1 MFLEPCLYKWLE
13 ITEILCVI
21 IFALTIFKSGGYCI
35 IGLIFITLLFGI
47 FYIFSPFMVSLLY
60 WPNSSDDE
68 PKKQTKDEFKVH
80 KDYDEEKEIFSN

>member
-1 MFLEPCLYKWLE
+1 
-13 ITEILCVI
+13 
-21 IFALTIFKSGGYCI
+21 
-35 IGLIFITLLFGI
+35 
-47 FYIFSPFMVSLLY
+47 MVSLLY